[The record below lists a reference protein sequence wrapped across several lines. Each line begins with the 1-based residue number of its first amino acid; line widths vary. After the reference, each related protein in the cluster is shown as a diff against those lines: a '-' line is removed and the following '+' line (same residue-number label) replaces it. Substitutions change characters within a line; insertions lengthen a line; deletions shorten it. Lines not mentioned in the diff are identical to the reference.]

1 MSNLGMVHV
10 QIEQQV
16 ATVVFDRPEAR
27 NAMTWSMY
35 DRFAQICSEL
45 NANEQIRVV
54 VLRGA
59 GDKAF
64 VAGTDIQ
71 QFERFETGQDGVNY
85 EDIIDARIHLLE
97 SLRMPT
103 IAVVQGYAIGGGL
116 AMATACDFRIATP
129 DAKFGVPIARTVGN
143 CLSVANV
150 SRLLAAFGL
159 PRAKRMLLLAE
170 LIAAQEAL
178 DCGYV
183 HSIVEADQLEQ
194 ALSAMC
200 DRLVGHA
207 PLTMQASKETMRRLV
222 AEQLP
227 DGEDLIRL
235 CYGSADFKIGMQAFV
250 SKQTPQWSGR

>member
-1 MSNLGMVHV
+1 MSGSGLVHLK
-10 QIEQQV
+10 IEQQV

-35 DRFAQICSEL
+35 DRFAEICAEL
-45 NANEQIRVV
+45 NAHEQVRVT

-71 QFERFETGQDGVNY
+71 QFQHFESGQDGVNY
-85 EDIIDARIHLLE
+85 EEIIDARIHLLE

-116 AMATACDFRIATP
+116 AMATACDFRLATP
-129 DAKFGVPIARTVGN
+129 NARFGVPIARTVGN

-159 PRAKRMLLLAE
+159 PRTKRMLLLAE
-170 LIAAQEAL
+170 MLEADEAL
-178 DCGYV
+178 QCGYV
-183 HSIVEADQLEQ
+183 HSIVEPEQLEQ
-194 ALSAMC
+194 TLSALC
-200 DRLVGHA
+200 GRLVGHA
-207 PLTMQASKETMRRLV
+207 PLTMQASKETMRRLLV
-222 AEQLP
+222 EQLP

-250 SKQTPQWSGR
+250 DKQTPQWSGV